1 MRSIEFIAPVAYM
14 RGNLS
19 GEKKL
24 TYPTKNNDAWDA
36 PDDKKSY
43 ATNYTP
49 RYIGAKR
56 SATGK
61 SIFSVKQRSAVNMTS
76 AVRMQQALLGASVS
90 LTSSMTKQLTIL
102 PSLQSAYERAKL
114 IGLTTKNFTKWVQEQ
129 TAIYLQNKTDIYFN
143 LDSSVFIV
151 QNPFLNDHAQ
161 GAVAIDGI
169 NTSILVKFW
178 TILSVNGL
186 TFKVAGATGIGF
198 NDEVFEVLISSDIN
212 VLGLTSVMKGS
223 AKYVKQGSM
232 YLKNPSD
239 QYVTSMVEPINHGVY
254 TLTSTEPED

>member
-1 MRSIEFIAPVAYM
+1 MRSIEFIAPVAAM

-90 LTSSMTKQLTIL
+90 LSSSMAKQLTIL
-102 PSLQSAYERAKL
+102 PSLQSAYARAVRN
-114 IGLTTKNFTKWVQEQ
+114 GLTTKNFTKWVQEQ
-129 TAIYLQNKTDIYFN
+129 TAIYLENKSDIYFN
-143 LDSSVFIV
+143 LDSSIFIV
-151 QNPFLNDHAQ
+151 QNPYVKTHES
-161 GAVAIDGI
+161 GAVAITGI
-169 NTSILVKFW
+169 NSSVLVKFW
-178 TILSVNGL
+178 GQLATSPI
-186 TFKVAGATGIGF
+186 TFKVDGLKGIAHSGDDF
-198 NDEVFEVLISSDIN
+198 QTLAASGYN
-212 VLGLTSVMKGS
+212 VLGITATAL
-223 AKYVKQGSM
+223 VKIGNQWIKDSD
-232 YLKNPSD
+232 D
-239 QYVTSMVEPINHGVY
+239 QYVNGDDIITANGVY
-254 TLTSTEPED
+254 TLTNVNPAP